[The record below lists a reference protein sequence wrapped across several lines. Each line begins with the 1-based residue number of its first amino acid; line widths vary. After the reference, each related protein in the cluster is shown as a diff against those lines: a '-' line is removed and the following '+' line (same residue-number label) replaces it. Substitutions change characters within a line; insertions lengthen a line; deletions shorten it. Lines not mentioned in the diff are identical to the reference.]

1 MQDLLQF
8 IEIIVVPIIGY
19 IFLHI
24 NKLEK
29 RLNDKIGNDS
39 IASNKANDKLHE
51 EMARVQS
58 EMSAWQLEV
67 VRNYATRAELEK
79 LEQRIIGA
87 IERLE
92 KKIEAHFFKNSGD

>member
-1 MQDLLQF
+1 MQELLPF
-8 IEIIVVPIIGY
+8 IEIIVAPIIGY

-24 NKLEK
+24 HKLEK
-29 RLNDKIGNDS
+29 RLNEKINNDS
-39 IASNKANDKLHE
+39 VASSKANDKLYE
-51 EMARVQS
+51 EMARVQG

-92 KKIEAHFFKNSGD
+92 KKIETHFFKNISE